1 MFFKKKDEQSWQ
13 KYKAIYK
20 SLYSEKTIKIF
31 VSEPTDAMAYFLQ
44 GSDDGVFE
52 MYMLIGVIPSDKVEH

>member
-1 MFFKKKDEQSWQ
+1 MVFKRKDEQLQS

-31 VSEPTDAMAYFLQ
+31 VSEPTDAMAYFVQ
-44 GSDDGVFE
+44 GSDDDVFE
-52 MYMLIGVIPSDKVEH
+52 MYMLIGVIPLDKEDN